1 MGTLNPNC
9 ATSQHI
15 DTTVLVGDDFELA
28 LALASAAN
36 KALDAGDH
44 DGWKAARAQYGVEVA
59 RWRDLGEAL
68 GARTTANVVSHFAD
82 GKPDTSTPDGEAYW
96 ADVAEAAELGV
107 PNVVGT
113 QR

>member
-15 DTTVLVGDDFELA
+15 DTTVLEGDHFELA

-44 DGWKAARAQYGVEVA
+44 DGW
-59 RWRDLGEAL
+59 
-68 GARTTANVVSHFAD
+68 
-82 GKPDTSTPDGEAYW
+82 
-96 ADVAEAAELGV
+96 
-107 PNVVGT
+107 
-113 QR
+113 